1 MRQKEVMGQSIRTSK
16 SARPGIIT
24 YVPIDKSEFRST
36 VSSDK
41 KKNKI
46 MKIVVML
53 IVMIL
58 VMSWCVYAGISY
70 YYSYHFFLG
79 TTINGI
85 DSSNKTAYE
94 VEQEIAGKKDNYV
107 IQVSARMQEPQ
118 TITGKDIDYQY
129 VSSGEILQLLKTQKP
144 WEWIRGFFETKNYM
158 VQEETV
164 FSREKLE
171 EQVSSL
177 NCAKK
182 ENQIAPENA
191 YVSFS
196 NSEFT
201 IVPETEGS
209 ELNAKEAY
217 QMISGAI
224 DSEAADVDLGSNP
237 KAYKEADVTRDSS
250 ELQNMV
256 NMYNSLAK
264 ANITYTFGDEMVTL
278 DGNTIKNWLQF
289 DEKGQ
294 LLPDDGAFR
303 QHVVDYVAQLA
314 ADHDTVGTERQ
325 FETTSG
331 RIVYVYGSAYG
342 WKIDQDKEAA
352 QLMQEI
358 QSGTQITRE
367 PVYSMRAN
375 AHGINDLGDTYIE
388 VDLTEQY
395 MWYYQNGNI
404 IFQSEIVS
412 GLPGDPDR
420 KTPPGIFTLNSKS
433 SPSVLRGEMTANGT
447 YSYEQPVTYW
457 MPFNGGI
464 GFHDAD
470 WQPYF
475 GGDRYLTGGSH
486 GCINLPPE
494 NAGQLYSLIQY
505 DVPIICF
512 Y

>member
-16 SARPGIIT
+16 SARPGTIT

-58 VMSWCVYAGISY
+58 VMSCCVYAGISY

-177 NCAKK
+177 NAKK

-191 YVSFS
+191 YVSFV

-201 IVPETEGS
+201 IVPETEGN
-209 ELNAKEAY
+209 ELNTKEAY

-224 DSEAADVDLGSNP
+224 DNEAAEVDLESDP
-237 KAYKEADVTRDSS
+237 KAYKKADVTKESS

-256 NMYNSLAK
+256 NTYKNLTK
-264 ANITYTFGDEMVTL
+264 ANITYTFGDETVTL

-294 LLPDDGAFR
+294 LLQNDEAFR

-325 FETTSG
+325 FQTTSG
-331 RIVYVYGSAYG
+331 RTVYVYGSAYG

-358 QSGTQITRE
+358 QSGTQTTRE

-420 KTPPGIFTLNSKS
+420 KTPPGIFTLDSKS